1 MCKNNDVTS
10 VKDIILFEGL
20 LKKKVKKDIA
30 DTLYAIDTKIS
41 TLAKEAEIPEKFL
54 YKHLY
59 CFDEKGSDY
68 KKFVDFLCKDMRYAR
83 NDFSVREIFEIG
95 ISFYR
100 PTLQY
105 KWELEE
111 KFGAQNIPLYGAE
124 FSYQR
129 ISRTKEQVI
138 AKISPFPKKAPYM
151 WEKVNYA
158 QVLLENCDRKDFLK
172 LLTSYNRH
180 RRIFLTPQGEPYVDI
195 LDSNIKKDSSLYTL
209 CTDYFSTDIGFE
221 SGLSISM
228 LDFEYLKSNDMPL
241 IGGSSIDREI
251 DARIAKTF

>member
-1 MCKNNDVTS
+1 MGA
-10 VKDIILFEGL
+10 KDIVLFKDFS
-20 LKKKVKKDIA
+20 KKRVKKDIA
-30 DTLYAIDTKIS
+30 DTLRALDAKIS
-41 TLAKEAEIPEKFL
+41 ILRKEAEVPISLFYP
-54 YKHLY
+54 YLY
-59 CFDEKGSDY
+59 CFNKEGSDY
-68 KKFVDFLCKDMRYAR
+68 KKFVDFLCKNMRYAR
-83 NDFSVREIFEIG
+83 NDYSVREIFEIS

-105 KWELEE
+105 KWELKE
-111 KFGAQNIPLYGAE
+111 KYRIKNVPHYSADFE
-124 FSYQR
+124 YQR
-129 ISRTKEQVI
+129 TAKTREQVVARLNHI
-138 AKISPFPKKAPYM
+138 PTEAPYM

-180 RRIFLTPQGEPYVDI
+180 RRIFLTPQEDSYVNI
-195 LDSNIKKDSSLYTL
+195 VDSNIEKDSSLYTL
-209 CTDYFSTDIGFE
+209 CTDYFSTDVGFE

-228 LDFEYLKSNDMPL
+228 LDFEYLGSKDMPL

>member
-1 MCKNNDVTS
+1 MFK
-10 VKDIILFEGL
+10 GL
-20 LKKKVKKDIA
+20 SKKHVKKDIA
-30 DTLYAIDTKIS
+30 DTLRTIDTKIS
-41 TLAKEAEIPEKFL
+41 TLAKEAEIPAKLL
-54 YKHLY
+54 YERLY
-59 CFDEKGSDY
+59 CFDEKGYDY

-83 NDFSVREIFEIG
+83 NDYSAREIFEIG

-105 KWELEE
+105 KWELDE
-111 KFGAQNIPLYGAE
+111 KFRAQNIPLYGAD
-124 FSYQR
+124 FSFQR
-129 ISRTKEQVI
+129 MSKTREQVI
-138 AKISPFPKKAPYM
+138 ARISPFPKKAPYM

-209 CTDYFSTDIGFE
+209 CTDYFLTDIGFE

-228 LDFEYLKSNDMPL
+228 IDFEYLKSNDMPL

-251 DARIAKTF
+251 DALIAKTF

>member
-1 MCKNNDVTS
+1 MN
-10 VKDIILFEGL
+10 VKDVILFKGFS
-20 LKKKVKKDIA
+20 KKNVKKDIA

-41 TLAKEAEIPEKFL
+41 TLAKEAEIPAKFF
-54 YKHLY
+54 YEHIY

-105 KWELEE
+105 KWELKE
-111 KFGAQNIPLYGAE
+111 KFRAQNVPLYGAD
-124 FSYQR
+124 FSYR
-129 ISRTKEQVI
+129 RTATTREQVI
-138 AKISPFPKKAPYM
+138 SLISHIPNKAPYM

-180 RRIFLTPQGEPYVDI
+180 QRIFLTPQGESYVNVVDG
-195 LDSNIKKDSSLYTL
+195 NIKKDSSLYTL
-209 CTDYFSTDIGFE
+209 CTDYFLTDIGFE

-228 LDFEYLKSNDMPL
+228 LDFEYLGSKDMPL
-241 IGGSSIDREI
+241 SNGSNIDREI